1 MLVCTQVEY
10 SPLLTRH
17 FLGLLFNR
25 LRVLLLPS
33 SLPPPPFGWDVSLL
47 EGYPQHFLR
56 LPWQFAVT
64 HLDAW
69 VKRGTVSQ
77 SKVCCPRTQQNDQW
91 PRQILYLESSALN
104 TMSPTIVIGL
114 IFIPKTFGI
123 NYQKVSSFLFILIV
137 VPSYTLRLITRPLRL
152 PQLLSSWPLNRL
164 LGRSILIFSPSAR

>member
-10 SPLLTRH
+10 SPLLARH

-25 LRVLLLPS
+25 LRVLLLSSSPPLDGMSVCRKVTPS
-33 SLPPPPFGWDVSLL
+33 ISWGFPDN
-47 EGYPQHFLR
+47 
-56 LPWQFAVT
+56 LPWR
-64 HLDAW
+64 HLW
-69 VKRGTVSQ
+69 VRVKCVVQEHNRMTSD
-77 SKVCCPRTQQNDQW
+77 P
-91 PRQILYLESSALN
+91 
-104 TMSPTIVIGL
+104 VI
-114 IFIPKTFGI
+114 FKTFGI